1 MNADAK
7 IPCSRST
14 VRQYRKGTGA

>member
-14 VRQYRKGTGA
+14 VRQ